1 MTMKMK
7 ARRQR
12 TKRPRHDT
20 RNWVLKAIKSVDG
33 SQPMR
38 TAEIRKKVAQL
49 SGKRIPDYSL
59 YQALRTLVRKKVLQ
73 ARRVGREF
81 SYQLVSVK
89 QVARA
94 PATRP
99 PARPPSNKVR
109 PGRPL
114 PKPDAEAGR
123 ELHKLAMGDIVILKI
138 GDTFVEVATNLNG
151 RLVLERHPR
160 PE

>member
-1 MTMKMK
+1 MKG
-7 ARRQR
+7 RRQR
-12 TKRPRHDT
+12 GKRTEHGT
-20 RNWVLKAIKSVDG
+20 RKWVLKVLESSTDTGEIS
-33 SQPMR
+33 SS
-38 TAEIRKKVAQL
+38 EIRKRVAKL
-49 SGKRIPDYSL
+49 SGTKIPDYSV

-81 SYQLVSVK
+81 SYQLSADK
-89 QVARA
+89 QAK

-99 PARPPSNKVR
+99 AARVTSPKAR

-114 PKPDAEAGR
+114 SKPDAEAGR

-138 GDTFVEVATNLNG
+138 ADTFVEVATNLNG